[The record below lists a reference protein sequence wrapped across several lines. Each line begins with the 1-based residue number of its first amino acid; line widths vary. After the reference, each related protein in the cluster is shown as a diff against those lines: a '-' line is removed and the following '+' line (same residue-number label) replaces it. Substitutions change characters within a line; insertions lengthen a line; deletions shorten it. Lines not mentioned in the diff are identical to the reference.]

1 MNEQDYTASLT
12 LNATPHDV
20 FEHINNVTAWW
31 TDDLEGHS
39 HQLNDEF
46 TVRFDDIHVST
57 QKVVELI
64 PDQKVTWLVTD
75 SKLTFVEQQ
84 HEWTNTTI
92 SFELSTLDNKTHLQF
107 THFGLVPSVQCYTGC
122 TKGWDYY
129 VKGSLC
135 SLLTEGKGTPGL

>member
-1 MNEQDYTASLT
+1 MNEQDYTATLT
-12 LNATPHDV
+12 ADATPHEV
-20 FEHINNVTAWW
+20 FEHINNVAAWW
-31 TDDLEGHS
+31 TDDLEGS
-39 HQLNDEF
+39 SQQLNDEF

-57 QKVVELI
+57 QKVVALI

-92 SFELSTLDNKTHLQF
+92 CFELSTLDNKTQLHF

-129 VKGSLC
+129 VKGSLFK
-135 SLLTEGKGTPGL
+135 LVTEGKGTPGL